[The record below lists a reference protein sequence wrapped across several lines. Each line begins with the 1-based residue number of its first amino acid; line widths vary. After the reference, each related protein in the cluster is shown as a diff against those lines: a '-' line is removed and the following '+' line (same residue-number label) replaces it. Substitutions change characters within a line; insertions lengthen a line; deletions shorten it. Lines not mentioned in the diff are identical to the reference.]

1 MTPTFY
7 HWSRDDVVPDN
18 FFAGLKL
25 GWFALCL
32 LEQVSLHFCVLLRC
46 NPKSLVNNPNFEK
59 EDVSW
64 HLVQE
69 LNKQFSR
76 TIILDPRILTNIG
89 NQIWT
94 VQITRRYKEV
104 QSSIPDIHK
113 PQKSWQTTIHNDTYN
128 NVDDNGIHQF
138 DTNCCVKSLF

>member
-25 GWFALCL
+25 GRFACCL
-32 LEQVSLHFCVLLRC
+32 LEQVSPQFCVLLRF

-94 VQITRRYKEV
+94 VQITKRYKEV
-104 QSSIPDIHK
+104 QSSIQDIHK
-113 PQKSWQTTIHNDTYN
+113 PQKRWQTTIHNDTYN

-138 DTNCCVKSLF
+138 DTNCCVK